1 MTSFTSAPSKQ
12 SILIEQEKARLK
24 ELRARKEKLSKKV
37 EDLEVEEERAVS
49 ARVEMV
55 R

>member
-1 MTSFTSAPSKQ
+1 
-12 SILIEQEKARLK
+12 
-24 ELRARKEKLSKKV
+24 LRARKEKLSKKV